1 MNIHIKL
8 GEVYYEQQRTKFER
22 LTIKYFNR
30 FKTISISFIK
40 AIKDEIK
47 GVRANP
53 VKDVKI
59 EPIKNDLKGFN
70 EWAKEFGVSSNVPL
84 KVYISKEQIAERF
97 NVPIDLLEII

>member
-8 GEVYYEQQRTKFER
+8 GEIYYEQKRTKFER

-40 AIKDEIK
+40 AVRNEIK
-47 GVRANP
+47 GVRAKQ

-84 KVYISKEQIAERF
+84 KVYISKQQIAERF
-97 NVPIDLLEII
+97 NVPIDLLEIN

>member
-8 GEVYYEQQRTKFER
+8 SEIYYEQKRTKFER
-22 LTIKYFNR
+22 LAISYFNR

-40 AIKDEIK
+40 AVRNEIK
-47 GVRANP
+47 GVRAKP
-53 VKDVKI
+53 IKDVKI

-84 KVYISKEQIAERF
+84 KVYISKQQIAERF
-97 NVPIDLLEII
+97 NVPIDLLEIN